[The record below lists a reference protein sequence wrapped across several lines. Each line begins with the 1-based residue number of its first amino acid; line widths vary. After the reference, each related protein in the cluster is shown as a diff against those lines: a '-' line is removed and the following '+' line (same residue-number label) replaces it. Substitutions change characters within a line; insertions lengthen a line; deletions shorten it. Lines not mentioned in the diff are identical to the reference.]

1 MRACGPPA
9 RFSKPEPQPKPQQRL
24 PDTLGG
30 GGCGW
35 AGHAVNPS
43 MGARWRLARVRCP
56 AHTARPGLGV
66 LPNPP
71 EACLGPMAPT
81 VLPSRTLRLWTHF
94 CERGAYMRGASPLVA
109 ANLGWQQ
116 LLTLLF
122 SFDFEFPLSFR
133 ARRKLSEGG
142 RVTQAGPLAPWM
154 APSSLQGRTCGVSC
168 LRHPSPSSRDQC
180 RRREQRCKPTSH
192 TAPRSRHPCPAPVR
206 SSPATPP
213 AARCCPAPGPRRLE
227 CPAP

>member
-1 MRACGPPA
+1 MRLGRTRRKPIHGGSMAPCSCALSCAHGKTGVGRRAQPA
-9 RFSKPEPQPKPQQRL
+9 RGMPRAHGANGPAQPHPPPL
-24 PDTLGG
+24 DTF
-30 GGCGW
+30 
-35 AGHAVNPS
+35 
-43 MGARWRLARVRCP
+43 
-56 AHTARPGLGV
+56 
-66 LPNPP
+66 
-71 EACLGPMAPT
+71 
-81 VLPSRTLRLWTHF
+81 LR
-94 CERGAYMRGASPLVA
+94 ERGAYMRGASPLVA

-168 LRHPSPSSRDQC
+168 LRHPSPSGRDQC
-180 RRREQRCKPTSH
+180 RRREQRCNPTSH

-206 SSPATPP
+206 WLPATPL
-213 AARCCPAPGPRRLE
+213 AGQCCPAPGPPHRG

>member
-1 MRACGPPA
+1 MRLG
-9 RFSKPEPQPKPQQRL
+9 RTRRKPRS
-24 PDTLGG
+24 
-30 GGCGW
+30 
-35 AGHAVNPS
+35 AVRPS
-43 MGARWRLARVRCP
+43 RWRLCVRALAKQCFASKASSP
-56 AHTARPGLGV
+56 MGGSMAPS
-66 LPNPP
+66 
-71 EACLGPMAPT
+71 MAPT

-168 LRHPSPSSRDQC
+168 LRHPSPSGRDQC

-192 TAPRSRHPCPAPVR
+192 TAPRSRHPSPAPVR
-206 SSPATPP
+206 WSPAMPL
-213 AARCCPAPGPRRLE
+213 AARCCPAPGPPRHE
-227 CPAP
+227 SPTP